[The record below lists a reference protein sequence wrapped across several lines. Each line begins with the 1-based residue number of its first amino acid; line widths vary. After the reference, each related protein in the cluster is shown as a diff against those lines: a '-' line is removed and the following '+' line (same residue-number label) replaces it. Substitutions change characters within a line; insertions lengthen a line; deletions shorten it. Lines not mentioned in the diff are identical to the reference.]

1 MIIATIFFLA
11 LTNNS
16 FASTYTGKCY
26 CKSHFPR
33 WSLCLSYVSLC
44 IALATSILHQT
55 ETKKTFER
63 SGKWFIPIPQI
74 VLLLKWVTLAPLLA
88 RMPTLILSLLSLYQ
102 WWLELLS
109 MLLSIFNYWL
119 TAISGA
125 ELTTV
130 VRSLSETHSCWQ
142 VEHLMVAHGC
152 RLGNGGHLK
161 VECTWSF
168 ARWCFGNNKLT
179 RGEIAFRNYK

>member
-1 MIIATIFFLA
+1 MASYLTQRKWVFLSALCLILHFISTHCHCFLAFVIYKAKFSFRILLCCIMIIATVFFLA

-33 WSLCLSYVSLC
+33 WSLWLSYVSLC
-44 IALATSILHQT
+44 IALVTSILHQT
-55 ETKKTFER
+55 ETKKTFES

-109 MLLSIFNYWL
+109 MLLFIFNYWL
-119 TAISGA
+119 
-125 ELTTV
+125 
-130 VRSLSETHSCWQ
+130 SLLYQGLS
-142 VEHLMVAHGC
+142 
-152 RLGNGGHLK
+152 
-161 VECTWSF
+161 
-168 ARWCFGNNKLT
+168 
-179 RGEIAFRNYK
+179 